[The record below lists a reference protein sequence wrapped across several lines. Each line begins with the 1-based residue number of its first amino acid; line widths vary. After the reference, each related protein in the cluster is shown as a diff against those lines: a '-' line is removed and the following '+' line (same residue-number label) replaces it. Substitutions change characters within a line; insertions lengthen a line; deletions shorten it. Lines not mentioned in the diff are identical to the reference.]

1 MKYFKKT
8 GAEVNPSS
16 HFLERMFARPSVKQG
31 YGELETKLK
40 TIGGEHPIEDI
51 PELKVLLSHKDSK
64 RLLYKDRNTGAQY
77 ILDFEKLPSGDH
89 RLIFVTGKDKK
100 MSSNPNTVV
109 DITSRIDAL
118 YEISR

>member
-8 GAEVNPSS
+8 GAEINSAP

-31 YGELETKLK
+31 YGEIETKLK
-40 TIGGEHPIEDI
+40 AIGGDRPVEEI
-51 PELKVLLSHKDSK
+51 PELKVLLAHKDSK

-77 ILDFEKLPSGDH
+77 ILDFEKLPSGNH
-89 RLIFVTGKDKK
+89 RLIFVTGKNKE
-100 MSSNPNTVV
+100 MHSNPNTVV